1 MRIPIIVLFL
11 ISLSF
16 DGFTQSF
23 VSTTPENK
31 NVLLEQFTGYYS
43 SFDPDGHAM
52 ADQVKANNPNDVF
65 LVRIHTGGYSNPN
78 SLSDPNFQ
86 SPFGA
91 YIASISGLAGY
102 PAGTI
107 NRRNFQYIGIN
118 PQGGSGTTAL
128 SRSDWQ
134 QAANEVLG
142 ELSDVNIGAQAF
154 YDFSTGVLTVNT
166 ETYYTSTVTNVQK
179 LNVAVLQNNLPGP
192 QSGAQNYNPADIIP
206 GPWSPTYNHRDVLR
220 HLMEGQNGLEFN
232 VTTAGT
238 FIANTHTW
246 NMPNDLSG
254 SGLSGGYFPNIDPIN
269 LEVIAF
275 ITEDNDQN
283 VYTAF
288 EAPVLPVFSNDY
300 DVNLINIIADDVLCA
315 SQNDINIVFR
325 NYGSIT
331 LNSCDFNYSING
343 TSYVYNWSG
352 NLSAGAEDTIT
363 LSNILFTPQSS
374 NTVTCIASNPNGQ
387 TDQNLTNNTLSTNFT
402 HQDQSGNVL
411 ASIQPGNISIDIST
425 DGYGSET
432 TWEVVAEDGSILGS
446 GGPYSSN
453 TTIPTEYVSV
463 PASQCF
469 EFILYDSFGDG
480 MCCSYGSGSVLVQDV
495 NGLIIF
501 NPSSAELTNFTQLS
515 SYFSSG
521 TPIYG
526 CTDSTA
532 LNYNPLATIDD
543 GSCIYPILGCTD
555 SLAGNFNPL
564 ASIEDGSCLYCD
576 INTTISSS
584 APSSSSSCDG
594 FLLANS
600 TSSFSILT
608 YLWQNSQGV
617 VVGANNFIVN
627 LCADAYILIV
637 NDSLGCSTNDTV
649 ILGNVYGCTDP
660 SAFNYSWTSNVDD
673 GSCIPTTYG
682 CTNPIALNFDSTANI
697 DDGSCCFTVYNQIGL
712 DIDGVDNY
720 DRSGAAV
727 SLSNDGSTIAI
738 GAPWHESIDP
748 GDPMPLGHV
757 RLYSKVSNPNLGTW
771 TWTQIGQDID
781 GENHQDYFGTS
792 LSLSGDG
799 NTVAIGA
806 IEENQEGYVKLYT
819 KITDPNFGTWTWT
832 QIGQKIDGENNHDIF
847 GHDVSI
853 SDNGNVVAIGAPY
866 NDGNGN
872 KSGHVR
878 VYENILGTWTQIGQD
893 LEGENSGDQSGTSI
907 SLSGDGSSVAIGAP
921 YNDGNGN
928 QSGHVRIYTKIIDT
942 SLGTWTWTQIGQDI
956 DGENSG
962 DASGFSVSLS
972 SNGNKLAIGAPD
984 NDANGNQSGQVRIY
998 TKITDPSLGT
1008 WTWTQIGQDIDGE
1021 SSYNQMGKS
1030 ISLSNDGNIIAVGS
1044 GGWAVPEY
1052 TKLYTIV
1059 SNSSFGSWSQIGQ
1072 DINPEFSGDQYESNS
1087 KSLSIS
1093 GNGGF
1098 VAIGASRN
1106 SDNGLTFSGHTR
1118 VFGVAGNCYGCIDPL
1133 ALNYDSTMQYDD
1145 GSCTYPS
1152 GCTDSLA
1159 YNFVPGANIDDGSCL
1174 YCDLTNSMFISQNSP
1189 GNCNGFI
1196 IANSSSS
1203 NLPISYLWNTGSNQ
1217 NNLVGLCAGIYSVI
1231 ITDNVGCS
1239 IEDSVYLG
1247 LVLGCTDSNAINYDQ
1262 NATFDDGSCIYC
1274 LYGCTD
1280 SLALNYDPNA
1290 TCEDGSCTYSSNC
1303 TSPKPTGLYAYDI
1316 IDTRAKIGWDNMND
1330 PNCMVW
1336 KYFVRYRE
1344 VGTSQ
1349 WTTKSAGV
1357 GNGLCNFGLNT
1368 VTKQLL
1374 NLTSSTTYEFRMKAF
1389 YCGGTSS
1396 NYSIP
1401 AQFTTAD
1408 VCPDMTNLTT
1418 TTFNGNQAK
1427 VRFNWDTTGAYTFAR
1442 ILLRVDTAGSNW
1454 QTAGGFGIYYPQLFV
1469 NKFGLTPGQS
1479 YRAQGRTF
1487 CDSNI
1492 TAYRSPTWTAPI
1504 FWTQPGSIREGGGLS
1519 INNLDIYP
1527 NPSRDLFNI
1536 TFNSDEIQDLS
1547 IRIINVVGAE
1557 VYSED
1562 RGNFIGEYTKQVSL
1576 DNYGK
1581 GIYFLEIETKNGIV
1595 NKKLIL
1601 Q

>member
-1 MRIPIIVLFL
+1 MRLFIIFLFL
-11 ISLSF
+11 IFLQF
-16 DGFTQSF
+16 RGFTQSF

-31 NVLLEQFTGYYS
+31 NVLLEQFTGYYAG
-43 SFDPDGHAM
+43 FDPDGHVK

-78 SLSDPNFQ
+78 SSSDPNFQ

-107 NRRNFQYIGIN
+107 NRRNFEYIGIN
-118 PQGGSGTTAL
+118 PQGSSGTTAL
-128 SRSDWQ
+128 SRGDWQ
-134 QAANEVLG
+134 QAANEVLA

-166 ETYYTSTVTNVQK
+166 ETYYTSTVTNVQT

-220 HLMEGQNGLEFN
+220 HLMEGQHGLEFN

-238 FIANTHTW
+238 FIPNTHTW
-246 NMPNDLSG
+246 NVPNDLSS
-254 SGLSGGYFPNIDPIN
+254 SGLSGGYFPYIDPIN

-275 ITEDNDQN
+275 ITEGNQQN

-288 EAPVLPVFSNDY
+288 EAPVIPVFSNAY

-315 SQNDINIVFR
+315 SQNDINIIFR
-325 NYGSIT
+325 NYGSVT
-331 LNSCDFNYSING
+331 LNSCVFNYSING
-343 TSYVYNWSG
+343 TSYVYNWFG

-363 LSNILFTPQSS
+363 LSNVLFTPQSS
-374 NTVTCIASNPNGQ
+374 NTVNCTASNPNWQ

-402 HQDQSGNVL
+402 HQNQSGNVIGP
-411 ASIQPGNISIDIST
+411 IQPGNISIDIST
-425 DGYGSET
+425 DNWGGET

-469 EFILYDSFGDG
+469 EFILYDSYGDG
-480 MCCSYGSGSVLVQDV
+480 MCCSYGIGSVLVQDA

-501 NPSSAELTNFTQLS
+501 NPSSAELTNFTELS

-526 CTDSTA
+526 CTNPNA
-532 LNYNPLATIDD
+532 LNYNPLASADD
-543 GSCIYPILGCTD
+543 GSCILPILGCTD
-555 SLAGNFNPL
+555 SLAGNYNPL
-564 ASIEDGSCLYCD
+564 ATNDDGSCIYCD

-584 APSSSSSCDG
+584 APSSLSSCDG

-600 TSSFSILT
+600 TSSFPILT

-697 DDGSCCFTVYNQIGL
+697 DDGSCCFANTSQIGQDL
-712 DIDGVDNY
+712 VYQHSY
-720 DRSGAAV
+720 DDFGKSV
-727 SLSNDGSTIAI
+727 SLSSDGNTVAIGSKRANTHNGNLHGKVQLFTKITDPNSLITTWTQVGQDIIGQDNDGLFGHSVSLSGDGNTVAI
-738 GAPWHESIDP
+738 GAPNADSHTPFSSNY
-748 GDPMPLGHV
+748 LTGHV
-757 RLYSKVSNPNLGTW
+757 KLFTKISDPVSGFD
-771 TWTQIGQDID
+771 TWTQIGQDIEGESSFDQNGQSVSLSGD
-781 GENHQDYFGTS
+781 GNTVAIGTMSANYVRLFTKISDPVSGFDTWTQIGQNIEGESGNDWSGRS

-806 IEENQEGYVKLYT
+806 QFNNGNGNHSGHVRLYTKISDPVSGFDSWTQTGQDIDGEAYNDQSGSSVSLSFDGNNVAIGAIYNDGNGNNSGHVRIFENNGTSWVQVGQDIDGEAAFDQSGYSVSLSGDGNIVAIGAPYNDVNGNNSGHVRLYT

-832 QIGQKIDGENNHDIF
+832 QLGSDIN
-847 GHDVSI
+847 GYGAEDVS
-853 SDNGNVVAIGAPY
+853 
-866 NDGNGN
+866 
-872 KSGHVR
+872 
-878 VYENILGTWTQIGQD
+878 GTA
-893 LEGENSGDQSGTSI
+893 I
-907 SLSGDGSSVAIGAP
+907 SLSIDGSTLAVGAGSEFSS
-921 YNDGNGN
+921 YGG
-928 QSGHVRIYTKIIDT
+928 GYVRIF
-942 SLGTWTWTQIGQDI
+942 
-956 DGENSG
+956 N
-962 DASGFSVSLS
+962 
-972 SNGNKLAIGAPD
+972 
-984 NDANGNQSGQVRIY
+984 
-998 TKITDPSLGT
+998 
-1008 WTWTQIGQDIDGE
+1008 
-1021 SSYNQMGKS
+1021 
-1030 ISLSNDGNIIAVGS
+1030 VG
-1044 GGWAVPEY
+1044 
-1052 TKLYTIV
+1052 
-1059 SNSSFGSWSQIGQ
+1059 
-1072 DINPEFSGDQYESNS
+1072 
-1087 KSLSIS
+1087 
-1093 GNGGF
+1093 
-1098 VAIGASRN
+1098 
-1106 SDNGLTFSGHTR
+1106 
-1118 VFGVAGNCYGCIDPL
+1118 GNCSGCIDPL

-1145 GSCTYPS
+1145 GSCIYPS

-1159 YNFVPGANIDDGSCL
+1159 YNFVPGANVDDGSCL
-1174 YCDLTNSMFISQNSP
+1174 YCDLTNTFFINNNTP

-1203 NLPISYLWNTGSNQ
+1203 NLPISYLWSTGSTQ
-1217 NNLVGLCAGIYSVI
+1217 NNLVGLCSGIYSVI

-1239 IEDSVYLG
+1239 IEDSIFMG
-1247 LVLGCTDSNAINYDQ
+1247 LISGCTDTNALNFDP
-1262 NATFDDGSCIYC
+1262 NATVDDGSCIYC
-1274 LYGCTD
+1274 VYGCMDPT
-1280 SLALNYDPNA
+1280 ALNYDVNA
-1290 TCEDGSCTYSSNC
+1290 TCDDGSCAYSSNC
-1303 TSPKPTGLYAYDI
+1303 TSPKPTGLYAYDV
-1316 IDTRAKIGWDNMND
+1316 IDTRAKIGWNNMND

-1374 NLTSSTTYEFRMKAF
+1374 NLTPSTTYEFRMKAF

-1396 NYSIP
+1396 NYSP
-1401 AQFTTAD
+1401 PVQFTTAD

-1442 ILLRVDTAGSNW
+1442 ILLRVDTAGANW

-1492 TAYRSPTWTAPI
+1492 TAYRSPTWTSPI

-1536 TFNSDEIQDLS
+1536 TFSSEKQQDLH
-1547 IRIINVVGAE
+1547 IRILSVVGAE

-1562 RGNFIGEYTKQVSL
+1562 RENFIGEYTKQVSL
-1576 DNYGK
+1576 DRYGK
-1581 GIYFLEIETKNGIV
+1581 GIYFLEIETNNGIV